1 MKKIDKLVL
10 GSFAGPFFLT
20 LFIVVFILLT
30 PILIRYGAELVG
42 KDLGIAI
49 ILELFGYFSIKSTQ
63 EAIPLAILIASLISF
78 GNLGEHSEITA
89 IKGAGISLVRILRPV
104 FFIIL
109 IITAFAF
116 YNNDQIV
123 PKANLKAFSLL
134 WDLKQ
139 KKPSLNLKEGVF
151 YYDIPNY
158 SIKAEKKYP
167 NGYMSKILIYD
178 HTGNNGNTDIIVA
191 DSGRMYTFHYDQYLM
206 LELYKGYSYSED
218 PTAGP
223 RQTTYVNRLDIGEL
237 FRSQFDSSRLV
248 FSLESFDLTRTREE
262 LFYGSRLMKNV
273 KELQLAVDSV
283 NVEKYYEQVRLFNMV
298 NNSYNYYLNG
308 KFSLQEPSYI
318 SERKQ
323 QAIERQLALSL
334 TETDST
340 LSDSLSNTS
349 SDSVVQDVDTQSEST
364 SQILIATARARRERE
379 DRERLTGLAAT
390 ATQPEIFFGNSPSS
404 AKPLSMDTIPN
415 FREEDMVFYREE
427 LKSEFAKSRSLGQ
440 ALTQARLVKNQVE
453 SMADAI
459 KNIEREA
466 NKYDLEKHGKWAR
479 AFTCI
484 VMFLIGAPLGAII
497 KRGGLGMPI
506 LVSIGFF
513 IFYYTVSIVA
523 EKYGKEGILSPF
535 MAVWLSNFILLPVG
549 LFFLR
554 QARIDARLFE
564 SDFYAIVMDKIKN
577 GFKKKDVEETPEI
590 ESLDDLENLLESR

>member
-10 GSFAGPFFLT
+10 GAFAGPFFLT

-63 EAIPLAILIASLISF
+63 EAIPLAILIASLIAF

-104 FFIIL
+104 FFVIL

-116 YNNDQIV
+116 YNNDQVV

-139 KKPSLNLKEGVF
+139 KKPSLNLKEGAF
-151 YYDIPNY
+151 YYDIPNF

-167 NGYMSKILIYD
+167 DGYMSKILIYD

-206 LELYKGYSYSED
+206 LDLYDGYSYSED

-223 RQTTYVNRLDIGEL
+223 RQSTYINRQDIGEF

-248 FSLESFDLTRTREE
+248 FSLESFELSRTREE
-262 LFYGSRLMKNV
+262 LFYGSRLMKNI
-273 KELQLAVDSV
+273 KELQIAVDSV
-283 NVEKYYEQVRLFNMV
+283 NVEKYYEQVRLFSMV

-308 KFSLQEPSYI
+308 KFQLEEPGYI
-318 SERKQ
+318 AQ
-323 QAIERQLALSL
+323 QKLLAQERQAAISLLSQ
-334 TETDST
+334 DT
-340 LSDSLSNTS
+340 LSSDSLIDNSLVSGST
-349 SDSVVQDVDTQSEST
+349 DTVIEKENDN
-364 SQILIATARARRERE
+364 QILIATARARRERE
-379 DRERLTGLAAT
+379 ERDRLTSIAAT
-390 ATQPEIFFGNSPSS
+390 ETQPEIFFGSFVNIK
-404 AKPLSMDTIPN
+404 KPLSLDTLPD
-415 FREEDMVFYREE
+415 FREEDMLFFREE
-427 LKSEFAKSRSLGQ
+427 LKSEYAQARSLGQ

-453 SMADAI
+453 SMAESI

-523 EKYGKEGILSPF
+523 EKYGKEGILTPF
-535 MAVWLSNFILLPVG
+535 VAVWLSNFILLPVG

-564 SDFYAIVMDKIKN
+564 SDFYAILLDKFKN
-577 GFKKKDVEETPEI
+577 GFRKKSKEQAPEI
-590 ESLDDLENLLESR
+590 ESLDDLENLMERR

>member
-10 GSFAGPFFLT
+10 GAFAGPFFLT

-63 EAIPLAILIASLISF
+63 EAIPLAILIASLIAF

-104 FFIIL
+104 FFVIL

-116 YNNDQIV
+116 YNNDQVV

-139 KKPSLNLKEGVF
+139 KKPSLNLKEGAF
-151 YYDIPNY
+151 YYDIPNF

-167 NGYMSKILIYD
+167 DGYMSKILIYD

-206 LELYKGYSYSED
+206 LDLYDGYSYSED

-223 RQTTYVNRLDIGEL
+223 RQSTYINRQDIGEF

-248 FSLESFDLTRTREE
+248 FSLESFELSRTREE
-262 LFYGSRLMKNV
+262 LFYGSRLMKNI
-273 KELQLAVDSV
+273 KELQIAVDSV
-283 NVEKYYEQVRLFNMV
+283 NVEKYYEQVRLFSMV

-308 KFSLQEPSYI
+308 KFQLEEPGYI
-318 SERKQ
+318 AQ
-323 QAIERQLALSL
+323 QKLLAQERQAAISLLSQ
-334 TETDST
+334 DT
-340 LSDSLSNTS
+340 LSSDSLIDNSLVSGST
-349 SDSVVQDVDTQSEST
+349 DTVIEKGNDN
-364 SQILIATARARRERE
+364 QILIATARARRERE
-379 DRERLTGLAAT
+379 ERDRLTSIAAT
-390 ATQPEIFFGNSPSS
+390 ETQPEIFFGSFVNIK
-404 AKPLSMDTIPN
+404 KPLSLDTLPD
-415 FREEDMVFYREE
+415 FREEDMLFFREE
-427 LKSEFAKSRSLGQ
+427 LKSEYAQARSLGQ

-453 SMADAI
+453 SMAESI

-523 EKYGKEGILSPF
+523 EKYGKEGILTPF
-535 MAVWLSNFILLPVG
+535 VAVWLSNFILLPVG

-564 SDFYAIVMDKIKN
+564 SDFYAILLDKFKN
-577 GFKKKDVEETPEI
+577 GFRKKSKEQAPEI
-590 ESLDDLENLLESR
+590 ESLDDLENLMERR

>member
-10 GSFAGPFFLT
+10 GAFAGPFFLT

-63 EAIPLAILIASLISF
+63 EAIPLAILIASLIAF

-104 FFIIL
+104 FFVIL

-116 YNNDQIV
+116 YNNDQVV

-139 KKPSLNLKEGVF
+139 KKPSLNLKEGAF
-151 YYDIPNY
+151 YYDIPNF

-167 NGYMSKILIYD
+167 DGYMSKILIYD

-206 LELYKGYSYSED
+206 LDLYDGYSYSED

-223 RQTTYVNRLDIGEL
+223 RQSTYINRQDIGEL

-248 FSLESFDLTRTREE
+248 FSLESFELSRTREE

-273 KELQLAVDSV
+273 KELQIAVDSV
-283 NVEKYYEQVRLFNMV
+283 NVEKYYEQVRLFSMV

-308 KFSLQEPSYI
+308 KFQLEEPGYI
-318 SERKQ
+318 AQ
-323 QAIERQLALSL
+323 QKLLAQERQAAISL
-334 TETDST
+334 LPQDT
-340 LSDSLSNTS
+340 LSADSLIN
-349 SDSVVQDVDTQSEST
+349 DSLLPGITDTVMENENDNQV
-364 SQILIATARARRERE
+364 LIATARARRERE
-379 DRERLTGLAAT
+379 ERDRLTSIAAT
-390 ATQPEIFFGNSPSS
+390 ETQPEIFFGSFVNIK
-404 AKPLSMDTIPN
+404 KPLSLDTLPDY
-415 FREEDMVFYREE
+415 REEDMLFFREE
-427 LKSEFAKSRSLGQ
+427 LKSEYAQARSLGQ

-453 SMADAI
+453 SMAESI

-523 EKYGKEGILSPF
+523 EKYGKEGILTPF
-535 MAVWLSNFILLPVG
+535 VAVWLSNFILLPVG

-564 SDFYAIVMDKIKN
+564 SDFYAILLDKFKN
-577 GFKKKDVEETPEI
+577 GFRKKAKEQTPEI
-590 ESLDDLENLLESR
+590 ESLDDLENLMERR

>member
-10 GSFAGPFFLT
+10 GAFAGPFFLT

-49 ILELFGYFSIKSTQ
+49 ILELFGYFSVKSTQ
-63 EAIPLAILIASLISF
+63 EAIPLAILIASLIAF

-104 FFIIL
+104 FFVIL
-109 IITAFAF
+109 VITAFAF
-116 YNNDQIV
+116 YNNDQVV

-139 KKPSLNLKEGVF
+139 KKPSLSLKEGVF
-151 YYDIPNY
+151 YYDIPNF

-167 NGYMSKILIYD
+167 DGYMSNILIYD

-206 LELYKGYSYSED
+206 LELYDGYSYSED

-223 RQTTYVNRLDIGEL
+223 RQTTYVNRMDVGEL

-248 FSLESFDLTRTREE
+248 FSLESFELSRTREE

-283 NVEKYYEQVRLFNMV
+283 NIEKYYERVRLFSNV
-298 NNSYNYYLNG
+298 GSSFNYYLNG
-308 KFSLQEPSYI
+308 KFTLDEPYYI
-318 SERKQ
+318 TERKQ
-323 QAIERQLALSL
+323 LALERQISISL
-334 TETDST
+334 
-340 LSDSLSNTS
+340 LPQDSLLIDTLLNSSIVAENVESVSTTTS
-349 SDSVVQDVDTQSEST
+349 DN
-364 SQILIATARARRERE
+364 QILIATARARRERE
-379 DRERLTGLAAT
+379 ERDRVTGIAAT
-390 ATQPEIFFGNSPSS
+390 ETQPEIFFGSLINPQ
-404 AKPLSMDTIPN
+404 KPLSLDTFPE
-415 FREEDMVFYREE
+415 FRREDMFFYEEE
-427 LKSEFAKSRSLGQ
+427 LKSEFAQARAIGQ
-440 ALTQARLVKNQVE
+440 ALTQARLVKSQVE
-453 SMADAI
+453 SFSESI

-484 VMFLIGAPLGAII
+484 VMFLIGAPLGTII

-506 LVSIGFF
+506 LVSVGFF

-523 EKYGKEGILSPF
+523 EKYGKEGILTPF
-535 MAVWLSNFILLPVG
+535 MASWLSNFILLPVG

-564 SDFYAIVMDKIKN
+564 SDFYAILVDKFKN
-577 GFKKKDVEETPEI
+577 GFKKKPLEEAPEI
-590 ESLDDLENLLESR
+590 ESLDDLENLLERR

>member
-104 FFIIL
+104 FFVIL

-116 YNNDQIV
+116 YNNDQVV

-158 SIKAEKKYP
+158 SIKAENKYAD
-167 NGYMSKILIYD
+167 GYMSKILIYD

-191 DSGRMYTFHYDQYLM
+191 DSGRMYTFNYDQYLM
-206 LELYKGYSYSED
+206 LELYNGYSYSED
-218 PTAGP
+218 PSAGP
-223 RQTTYVNRLDIGEL
+223 RQSTYINRQDIGEL

-283 NVEKYYEQVRLFNMV
+283 NVEKYYEQVNLFNLV
-298 NNSYNYYLNG
+298 NRSFNYYLNG
-308 KFSLQEPSYI
+308 KFELEEPGYIEQQKLLAQE
-318 SERKQ
+318 KQ
-323 QAIERQLALSL
+323 AALSL
-334 TETDST
+334 LPMDT
-340 LSDSLSNTS
+340 LSSDSLFEVGVSPKTSDTSNS
-349 SDSVVQDVDTQSEST
+349 AINDNQV
-364 SQILIATARARRERE
+364 LISTARARRERE
-379 DRERLTGLAAT
+379 ERNEITGIAAT
-390 ATQPEIFFGNSPSS
+390 ETSPEIFFGSFLNPK
-404 AKPLSMDTIPN
+404 KPLSLDTLPDY
-415 FREEDMVFYREE
+415 REEDMLFFREE
-427 LKSEFAKSRSLGQ
+427 LKSDFTKSRTLGQ

-453 SMADAI
+453 SMEDSI

-484 VMFLIGAPLGAII
+484 VMFLIGAPLGTII

-506 LVSIGFF
+506 LVSVGFF
-513 IFYYTVSIVA
+513 IFYYTVSIIA
-523 EKYGKEGILSPF
+523 EKYGKEGILTPF
-535 MAVWLSNFILLPVG
+535 IAVWLSNFILLPVG

-564 SDFYAIVMDKIKN
+564 SDFYSILMDKLKN
-577 GFKKKDVEETPEI
+577 GFKKKSNTGTPEI

>member
-10 GSFAGPFFLT
+10 GAFAGPFFLT

-63 EAIPLAILIASLISF
+63 EAIPLAILIASLIAF

-151 YYDIPNY
+151 YSDIPNY
-158 SIKAEKKYP
+158 SIKAEKKYAD
-167 NGYMSKILIYD
+167 GHMSKILIYD
-178 HTGNNGNTDIIVA
+178 HTGNSGNTDIIVA
-191 DSGRMYTFHYDQYLM
+191 DSGRMYAFNYDQYLM
-206 LELYKGYSYSED
+206 LELFDGYSYSED

-248 FSLESFDLTRTREE
+248 FSLESFELTRTREE
-262 LFYGSRLMKNV
+262 LFYGSRLMKNI

-283 NVEKYYEQVRLFNMV
+283 NVEKYYEQVRLFGYI

-308 KFSLQEPSYI
+308 KFQLEEPEYI
-318 SERKQ
+318 TEKKRLALER
-323 QAIERQLALSL
+323 QAIISLIVPDSIAADSFISPSLMPDSPDTVAALL
-334 TETDST
+334 
-340 LSDSLSNTS
+340 NQNQ
-349 SDSVVQDVDTQSEST
+349 V
-364 SQILIATARARRERE
+364 LISTARARRERE
-379 DRERLTGLAAT
+379 DRERLTGIAAT
-390 ATQPEIFFGNSPSS
+390 ETQPEIFFGG
-404 AKPLSMDTIPN
+404 AITLKKPLSLDTLPD
-415 FREEDMVFYREE
+415 FRSGDMLFFREE
-427 LKSEFAKSRSLGQ
+427 LKQEFAKARALGQ
-440 ALTQARLVKNQVE
+440 ALNQARLIKSQVE
-453 SMADAI
+453 SMAESI

-484 VMFLIGAPLGAII
+484 VMFLIGAPLGTII

-506 LVSIGFF
+506 LLSVGFF
-513 IFYYTVSIVA
+513 IFYYTVSIIA

-535 MAVWLSNFILLPVG
+535 VAVWLSNFILLPVG

-564 SDFYAIVMDKIKN
+564 SDFYAILIDKFKN
-577 GFKKKDVEETPEI
+577 GFKKKAKSDTPEI
-590 ESLDDLENLLESR
+590 GSLDDLENLLESR